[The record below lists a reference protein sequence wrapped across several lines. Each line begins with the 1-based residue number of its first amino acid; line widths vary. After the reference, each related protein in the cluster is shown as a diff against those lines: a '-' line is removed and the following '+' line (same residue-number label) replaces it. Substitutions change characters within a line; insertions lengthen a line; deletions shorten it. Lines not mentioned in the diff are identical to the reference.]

1 MRAAMLK
8 SAALFLLLVI
18 AWPGNVIADE
28 GGDDQYSLFSR
39 GAQTPLRIS
48 LTPAQQAWIQTHREL
63 VLGTSAPDYPPF
75 DMTASGDYEG
85 VTADYA
91 GLLGATLGLPVK
103 IRRFASRDLA
113 LQALVNG
120 QIDLLGSANSYDIAV
135 PGVVLSQPYAEDQPV
150 LVTRENETRP
160 LDTGLTGLRLSMI
173 EHYLPLAEVRATY
186 PYASIRTYSSYHNA
200 LNAVAFDQADVFLGD
215 TLSTHYLLN
224 QSHLQNLKMAN
235 FAKHEA
241 MGFGFAVH
249 QSNPVLLT
257 LVNKTLEAVTTTT
270 RASIFQR
277 WSAGSSILL
286 TDRKLQLSPREEAW
300 LAKNPVVRV
309 TVDEHAAPLTFF
321 DKSGNLRGIA
331 ADLLELIRLRT
342 GLHFEIKR
350 SSGISDMID
359 QLEHDHADLIAAIS
373 SSPERESALNI
384 SRPYLENSYVLV
396 TRDSKDAPR
405 TLEQMQGRRLAVT
418 RGNLLN
424 DGIRQRYPNIQLVS
438 TEDTSAAAS
447 LLAHRQVDGMVM
459 ALINAN
465 FNLTTQRD
473 LVIRSTVSDIPATFS
488 LASSRHDPELA
499 SILDK
504 ALMSIVP
511 EEMGIINSRWRG
523 YNGGSYSYWQNHQS
537 TILKI
542 ILSTLVLLLLSLTW
556 NAWMRRQIK
565 QREAVERALN
575 DQLEFM
581 GAMVNG
587 TPHPIYVRDRHGL
600 LQTCNESYLQ
610 ALGVD
615 LQAVLGKSI
624 HEAPLG
630 GRDDTRTI
638 QTDYLRVMNEGKP
651 MILDRP
657 ITLKGAEQTIYHW
670 ILPYRDSLG
679 EVKGIIGG
687 WLDIS
692 ERRQLIQDLR
702 LAKEQAD
709 AASRAKS
716 TFLATMSH
724 EIRTPMNAL
733 IGMLE
738 LALKRADKPGM
749 DRPALE
755 VAYHS
760 ARDLLALIGDILDI
774 ARIESGHLNLS
785 PERVNP
791 AELVQCVFQVF
802 DGLARQKG
810 LELILTVSRS
820 AHRDVLLDPLR
831 VKQILSNL
839 VSNAIKFT
847 SWGQV
852 KIDLAISSLPTSGDG
867 NRDDLQLELSVSDT
881 GIGIAAEDQQR
892 LFQPFAQIHP
902 DSSQARSGTGLG
914 LVISRNLCE
923 MMGGKL
929 SLFSKPGEGTE
940 IRVSLPLRGLSGG
953 CEPKPCEPALLMP
966 SADLRVLVVDD
977 HPANLLLVAQ
987 QLEFLG
993 VRYHCVDNGR
1003 QGLELW
1009 QNSRFDVLIV
1019 DCNMPWMDGYQ
1030 FSRAVREQEQRD
1042 ERQPCTIL
1050 GYTAN
1055 AQPEVRERCQQ
1066 AGMDDCLLKPIG
1078 LHTLGQHLS
1087 GVPASARPT
1096 CATSPA
1102 RLDLNGLEPIIG
1114 DCPLELRRLLETLL
1128 RSSPE
1133 DQQRLRATDTHGN
1146 PSSLQSMAH
1155 QILGVA
1161 RIVQAEELMLACERL
1176 EEVCARFAP
1185 EPLLRRRKR
1194 QVLYQMRRVDE
1205 TLRQTLA
1212 RLPEPTDAGEEGR
1225 D

>member
-1 MRAAMLK
+1 MKAAML
-8 SAALFLLLVI
+8 ARGFLAGLLLIVGVGQ
-18 AWPGNVIADE
+18 ALAD
-28 GGDDQYSLFSR
+28 DAAQDNLKLLSR
-39 GAQTPLRIS
+39 SAQVPLRIAM
-48 LTPAQQAWIQTHREL
+48 TPAQQAWVHTRREL

-75 DMTASGDYEG
+75 DMTASGRDYEG

-103 IRRFASRDLA
+103 IRRFPSRDLA

-120 QIDLLGSANSYDIAV
+120 DIDLLGSANSYDLAV
-135 PGVVLSQPYAEDQPV
+135 QGVDLSQPYAEDQPV
-150 LVTRENETRP
+150 LVTRENEARP
-160 LDTGLTGLRLSMI
+160 LDTGLQGLRLSMI
-173 EHYLPLAEVRATY
+173 EHYLPLAEVRTTY

-224 QSHLQNLKMAN
+224 QSHLRNLKMAN

-241 MGFGFAVH
+241 TGFGFAVH
-249 QSNPVLLT
+249 QSNQVLLT
-257 LVNKTLEAVTTTT
+257 LINKTLEAVTSTT

-286 TDRKLQLSPREEAW
+286 TDRKLQLSPREEQW
-300 LAKNPVVRV
+300 LEKNPVVRV

-350 SSGISDMID
+350 SNGISDMLD
-359 QLEHDHADLIAAIS
+359 QVEHGHADLIAAIS
-373 SSPERESALNI
+373 TSPEREKALTF

-396 TRDSKDAPR
+396 TRDGKDAPR
-405 TLEQMQGRRLAVT
+405 SLEQLQGRRLAVT

-424 DGIRQRYPNIQLVS
+424 EGIRQRYPDIQLVS
-438 TEDTSAAAS
+438 TEDAAAAAS
-447 LLAHRQVDGMVM
+447 MLVHRQVDGMVM

-473 LVIRSTVSDIPATFS
+473 LVIRATVSDLPATFS
-488 LASSRHDPELA
+488 LATSRNAPELA

-504 ALMSIVP
+504 ALTSIVP
-511 EEMGIINSRWRG
+511 EEMGNINSRWRG
-523 YNGGSYSYWQNHQS
+523 YNAGTYSYWQNHQHA
-537 TILKI
+537 ILKI
-542 ILSTLVLLLLSLTW
+542 ILGTLVMLLLSLAW
-556 NAWMRRQIK
+556 NAWMRRQMK
-565 QREAVERALN
+565 QREAAERALN

-581 GAMVNG
+581 RAMVNG
-587 TPHPIYVRDRHGL
+587 TPHPIYVRDRNGL
-600 LQTCNESYLQ
+600 LQTCNDSYLQ
-610 ALGVD
+610 ALD
-615 LQAVLGKSI
+615 LELDAVLGKSI
-624 HEAPLG
+624 HEALPG
-630 GRDDTRTI
+630 GNDDAHKI
-638 QTDYLRVMNEGKP
+638 QSDYLRVMKEGQP
-651 MILDRP
+651 LILDRP
-657 ITLKGAEQTIYHW
+657 LLLKNVERTLYHW

-692 ERRQLIQDLR
+692 ERRRLIQDLR

-709 AASRAKS
+709 AANRAKS
-716 TFLATMSH
+716 KFLATMSH

-738 LALKRADKPGM
+738 LALKRAGTPDA
-749 DRPALE
+749 DRPELE
-755 VAYHS
+755 VAYRS
-760 ARDLLALIGDILDI
+760 AQDLLSLMGDILDI
-774 ARIESGHLNLS
+774 ARIESGHLNLC

-791 AELVQCVFQVF
+791 AELVQSVGQVF

-810 LELILTVSRS
+810 LELNLTISRS

-831 VKQILSNL
+831 FKQVLSNL

-847 SWGQV
+847 TWGQV
-852 KIDLAISSLPTSGDG
+852 KLDLAISSLPTTGDN
-867 NRDDLQLELSVSDT
+867 NRDDLQLEVSVCDT
-881 GIGIAAEDQQR
+881 GIGISTDDQQR
-892 LFQPFAQIHP
+892 LFKPFAQVEP
-902 DSSQARSGTGLG
+902 DSPQARSGTGLG
-914 LVISRNLCE
+914 LVISRSLCE

-940 IRVSLPLRGLSGG
+940 IRISLPLRSLPAS
-953 CEPKPCEPALLMP
+953 CEPKPQELAPPMP
-966 SADLRVLVVDD
+966 SASLRVLVVDD
-977 HPANLLLVAQ
+977 HPANLQLVAQ
-987 QLEFLG
+987 QLDFLG
-993 VRYHCVDNGR
+993 VHWHCADNGEEA
-1003 QGLELW
+1003 LALW
-1009 QNSRFDVLIV
+1009 QASGFDVLIV
-1019 DCNMPWMDGYQ
+1019 DCNMPRMDGYQ
-1030 FSRAVREQEQRD
+1030 FTRAVREQERHQ
-1042 ERQPCTIL
+1042 ERAPCTIL

-1055 AQPEVRERCQQ
+1055 AQPEVHMACQE

-1078 LHTLGQHLS
+1078 LHTLGQRLAAVAPRRS
-1087 GVPASARPT
+1087 ERSA
-1096 CATSPA
+1096 PA
-1102 RLDLNGLEPIIG
+1102 RLDLKGLEPIIG
-1114 DCPLELRRLLETLL
+1114 DCPTELRRLLETLL

-1133 DQQRLRATDTHGN
+1133 DQQRLHAIDTHGN
-1146 PSSLQSMAH
+1146 PQPLKNVAH

-1161 RIVQAEELMLACERL
+1161 RIVQAEDLMLACEKL

-1185 EPLLRRRKR
+1185 EPVLRRRKR
-1194 QVLYQMRRVDE
+1194 QVLQQMKRVDE

-1212 RLPEPTDAGEEGR
+1212 SLPEVPGPDDEGQ

>member
-1 MRAAMLK
+1 MLK
-8 SAALFLLLVI
+8 SMLLGLLLVM
-18 AWPGNVIADE
+18 ACLSPALADDIGE
-28 GGDDQYSLFSR
+28 THYKLLSR
-39 GAQTPLRIS
+39 STQMPLGIS
-48 LTPAQQAWIQTHREL
+48 LTPAQQAWIQTRREL

-75 DMTASGDYEG
+75 DMTASGRDYEG
-85 VTADYA
+85 LTADYA
-91 GLLGATLGLPVK
+91 GLLGLTLGLP
-103 IRRFASRDLA
+103 IRIKRYASRDLA
-113 LQALVNG
+113 LQALVDG
-120 QIDLLGSANSYDIAV
+120 DIDLLGSANSYDVATA
-135 PGVVLSQPYAEDQPV
+135 GVALSQPYAEDQPV

-160 LDTGLTGLRLSMI
+160 LDTGLSGLRLSMI
-173 EHYLPLAEVRATY
+173 AHYLPLAEVRATY
-186 PYASIRTYSSYHNA
+186 PHASISTYSSYHHA

-215 TLSTHYLLN
+215 TVSTHYLLN

-249 QSNPVLLT
+249 QSNAVLLT
-257 LVNKTLEAVTTTT
+257 LVNKTLEAVTSST
-270 RASIFQR
+270 RASIFRR

-286 TDRKLQLSPREEAW
+286 TDRKLQLSPSEELW

-342 GLHFEIKR
+342 GLQFEIRR

-359 QLEHDHADLIAAIS
+359 QLNHGHADMIAAIS
-373 SSPERESALNI
+373 YSPERAATLTI

-396 TRDSKDAPR
+396 TRDGKDAPQS
-405 TLEQMQGRRLAVT
+405 LEQLQGRRLAVT
-418 RGNLLN
+418 RGNILN
-424 DGIRQRYPNIQLVS
+424 ENIRKLYPDIQLVA
-438 TEDTSAAAS
+438 TEDIAAAAS

-473 LVIRSTVSDIPATFS
+473 LVIRSTVSDASATFS
-488 LASSRHDPELA
+488 LATSRNAHELA

-504 ALMSIVP
+504 ALTSIVP
-511 EEMGIINSRWRG
+511 EEMGIINSRWRAYSG
-523 YNGGSYSYWQNHQS
+523 NTYSYWQSYQQ
-537 TILKI
+537 TILKV
-542 ILSTLVLLLLSLTW
+542 ILGTLVLLLLSLAW

-565 QREAVERALN
+565 QREAAERALN

-581 GAMVNG
+581 RAMVNG
-587 TPHPIYVRDRHGL
+587 TPHPIYVRDRDGL

-610 ALGVD
+610 ALGAGPED
-615 LQAVLGKSI
+615 VLGKSI
-624 HEAPLG
+624 DDAPLG
-630 GRDDTRTI
+630 GSDDARKI
-638 QTDYLRVMNEGKP
+638 QADYLRVMNEGRSL
-651 MILDRP
+651 ILDRP
-657 ITLKGAEQTIYHW
+657 LMMKNVELTIYHW

-692 ERRQLIQDLR
+692 ERRQLVHDLR

-738 LALKRADKPGM
+738 LALKRPDGQPM
-749 DRPALE
+749 DRPAIE

-760 ARDLLALIGDILDI
+760 ARDLLSLIGDILDI

-785 PERVNP
+785 PERVDP
-791 AELVQCVFQVF
+791 AELVQSTTQVF
-802 DGLARQKG
+802 EGMARQKG
-810 LELILTVSRS
+810 LELTLAISRT
-820 AHRDVLLDPLR
+820 AHRDILLDPMR
-831 VKQILSNL
+831 FRQILSNL

-847 SWGQV
+847 TWGQV
-852 KIDLAISSLPTSGDG
+852 KIDLAISNLPTTGDA
-867 NRDDLQLELSVSDT
+867 NRDDLQLELSVCDT
-881 GIGIAAEDQQR
+881 GVGIALDDQQR
-892 LFQPFAQIHP
+892 LFQPFAQIEP
-902 DSSQARSGTGLG
+902 DSSQARSGSGLG
-914 LVISRNLCE
+914 LVISRSLCE

-940 IRVSLPLRGLSGG
+940 IRVSLPLRSLPE
-953 CEPKPCEPALLMP
+953 CREPKPQELAPPMPAAGLN
-966 SADLRVLVVDD
+966 VLVIDD

-993 VRYHCVDNGR
+993 VQYTCVDNGA
-1003 QGLELW
+1003 QGLAMCE
-1009 QNSRFDVLIV
+1009 SAHYDVFIV
-1019 DCNMPWMDGYQ
+1019 DCNMPHMDGYQ
-1030 FSRAVREQEQRD
+1030 FTRAVRAQEQQQGRT
-1042 ERQPCTIL
+1042 PSTIL

-1055 AQPEVRERCQQ
+1055 AQPEVRERCEQ
-1066 AGMDDCLLKPIG
+1066 AGMSDCLLKPIG
-1078 LHTLGQHLS
+1078 LHTLGQRLAS
-1087 GVPASARPT
+1087 VSTQPA
-1096 CATSPA
+1096 ATSPPA
-1102 RLDLNGLEPIIG
+1102 LFDLKGLEPIIG
-1114 DCPLELRRLLETLL
+1114 DCPAELRRLLETLL

-1133 DQQRLRATDTHGN
+1133 DQQRLQEIDTHGD
-1146 PSSLQSMAH
+1146 PLPLQNIAH

-1161 RIVQAEELMLACERL
+1161 RIVQAEALMLACEKL
-1176 EEVCARFAP
+1176 EEVCERFAP
-1185 EPLLRRRKR
+1185 EPVLRRRKR

-1212 RLPEPTDAGEEGR
+1212 SLPESTDVDQEGK

>member
-1 MRAAMLK
+1 MFGKALML
-8 SAALFLLLVI
+8 AVLLGASQVQ
-18 AWPGNVIADE
+18 AQEDEPSQGNFK
-28 GGDDQYSLFSR
+28 LFSR
-39 GAQTPLRIS
+39 SAQVPLRIS
-48 LTPAQQAWIQTHREL
+48 LTPPQQAWLHSRREL

-75 DMTASGDYEG
+75 DMTASGRDYEG

-91 GLLGATLGLPVK
+91 GLLGATLDLPVK
-103 IRRFASRDLA
+103 IRRYPSRDLA

-120 QIDLLGSANSYDIAV
+120 EIDLLGSANSYDIAV
-135 PGVVLSQPYAEDQPV
+135 AGVVLSQPYAEDQPV

-160 LDTGLTGLRLSMI
+160 LDTGLHGLRLSMI

-215 TLSTHYLLN
+215 TLSSHYLLN
-224 QSHLQNLKMAN
+224 QSHLRNLKMAN
-235 FAKHEA
+235 FAKHEG

-249 QSNPVLLT
+249 QSNQILLT
-257 LVNKTLEAVTTTT
+257 LINKTLEAVTSTT

-286 TDRKLQLSPREEAW
+286 TDRKLQLSPREEQW

-321 DKSGNLRGIA
+321 DKSGNLRGIT

-342 GLHFEIKR
+342 GLQFEIKR
-350 SSGISDMID
+350 SNGISDMID
-359 QLEHDHADLIAAIS
+359 QVVHDHAELIAAIS
-373 SSPERESALNI
+373 SSPEREAVLHI

-396 TRDSKDAPR
+396 TRDGGDAP
-405 TLEQMQGRRLAVT
+405 TSLEALQGRRLAVT

-424 DGIRQRYPNIQLVS
+424 DGIRQRYPDIQLVS
-438 TEDTSAAAS
+438 TEDAAAAAS
-447 LLAHRQVDGMVM
+447 MLVHRQVDGMVM

-465 FNLTTQRD
+465 FNLTTQRH
-473 LVIRSTVSDIPATFS
+473 LVIRATVSDIPATFS
-488 LASSRHDPELA
+488 LGTSRNDPELA

-504 ALMSIVP
+504 ALISIVP
-511 EEMGIINSRWRG
+511 EEMGNINSRWRG
-523 YNGGSYSYWQNHQS
+523 YNGGSYSYWQAHQH

-542 ILSTLVLLLLSLTW
+542 ILGTLVLLLLSLAW

-565 QREAVERALN
+565 QREAAERALN

-581 GAMVNG
+581 RAMVNG
-587 TPHPIYVRDRHGL
+587 TPHPIYVRDRYGL
-600 LQTCNESYLQ
+600 LQTCNDSYLQ
-610 ALGVD
+610 ALGVE
-615 LQAVLGKSI
+615 LEAVLGKSI

-630 GRDDTRTI
+630 VTDDARRI
-638 QTDYLRVMNEGKP
+638 QADYLRVMNEGRP
-651 MILDRP
+651 LIVDRP
-657 ITLKGAEQTIYHW
+657 LMLKDTEQTIYHW
-670 ILPYRDSLG
+670 VLPYRDSLG

-692 ERRQLIQDLR
+692 ERRQLIHDLR

-716 TFLATMSH
+716 VFLATMSH

-738 LALKRADKPGM
+738 LALKRSGDTQM
-749 DRPALE
+749 ERPAIE
-755 VAYHS
+755 VAYRS

-785 PERVNP
+785 PERANP
-791 AELVQCVFQVF
+791 AELVQSVSQVF
-802 DGLARQKG
+802 DGLAREKG
-810 LELILTVSRS
+810 LELKLSISRA

-847 SWGQV
+847 TWGQV
-852 KIDLAISSLPTSGDG
+852 KIDLSLSSLPCGTDNGR
-867 NRDDLQLELSVSDT
+867 NDLQLELSVCDT
-881 GIGIAAEDQQR
+881 GIGISSEDQQR
-892 LFQPFAQIHP
+892 LFQPFAQIEP
-902 DSSQARSGTGLG
+902 DSPQARSGTGLG
-914 LVISRNLCE
+914 LVISRSLCE

-940 IRVSLPLRGLSGG
+940 IRVSLPLRSLPECS
-953 CEPKPCEPALLMP
+953 EPKPSEPTPPMP
-966 SADLRVLVVDD
+966 SARLQVLVVDD
-977 HPANLLLVAQ
+977 HPANLQLVGQ

-993 VRYHCVDNGR
+993 VQYRCVDNAT
-1003 QGLELW
+1003 QALELW
-1009 QNSRFDVLIV
+1009 REQRFDVLIV
-1019 DCNMPWMDGYQ
+1019 DCNMPRMDGYQ
-1030 FSRAVREQEQRD
+1030 FTRAVRDQEQGQQRS
-1042 ERQPCTIL
+1042 PCTIL

-1055 AQPEVRERCQQ
+1055 AQPEVRERCLE
-1066 AGMDDCLLKPIG
+1066 AGMNDCMLKPIG
-1078 LHTLGQHLS
+1078 LHTLGQRLAS
-1087 GVPASARPT
+1087 VPLPDALANRPT
-1096 CATSPA
+1096 PA
-1102 RLDLNGLEPIIG
+1102 LLDLKGLEPIIG
-1114 DCPLELRRLLETLL
+1114 DCPVELRRLLETLL

-1133 DQQRLRATDTHGN
+1133 DQQRLSATDTHGN
-1146 PSSLQSMAH
+1146 PLPLKNVAH

-1161 RIVQAEELMLACERL
+1161 RIVQAEELMLACEKL
-1176 EEVCARFAP
+1176 EEVCARYAP

-1212 RLPEPTDAGEEGR
+1212 DLPEPTDAGEEGK

>member
-1 MRAAMLK
+1 MKAAMLAK
-8 SAALFLLLVI
+8 VLLSGLLLIVGLGR
-18 AWPGNVIADE
+18 ALAD
-28 GGDDQYSLFSR
+28 D
-39 GAQTPLRIS
+39 GAQDTFKLLSRSAQVPLRIS
-48 LTPAQQAWIQTHREL
+48 MTPAQQAWVHTRREL

-75 DMTASGDYEG
+75 DMTASGRDYEG
-85 VTADYA
+85 VTADYV
-91 GLLGATLGLPVK
+91 GLLGATLGLPIK
-103 IRRFASRDLA
+103 IRRFPSRDLA

-120 QIDLLGSANSYDIAV
+120 DIDLLGSANSYDLAV
-135 PGVVLSQPYAEDQPV
+135 QGVDLSQPYAEDQPV

-160 LDTGLTGLRLSMI
+160 LDTGLQGLRLSMI

-186 PYASIRTYSSYHNA
+186 PHASIRTYSAYHNA

-224 QSHLQNLKMAN
+224 QSHLRNLKMAN

-241 MGFGFAVH
+241 TGFGFAVH
-249 QSNPVLLT
+249 QSNQVLLT
-257 LVNKTLEAVTTTT
+257 LVNKTLEAVTSTT

-286 TDRKLQLSPREEAW
+286 TDRKLQLSPSEEQW
-300 LAKNPVVRV
+300 LEKNPVVRV

-350 SSGISDMID
+350 SNGISDMLD
-359 QLEHDHADLIAAIS
+359 QVEHGHADLIAVIS
-373 SSPERESALNI
+373 TSPEREAELTF

-396 TRDSKDAPR
+396 TRDGKDAPR
-405 TLEQMQGRRLAVT
+405 SLEQLQGRRLAVT

-424 DGIRQRYPNIQLVS
+424 EGLRQRYPNIQLVS
-438 TEDTSAAAS
+438 TEDAATAAS
-447 LLAHRQVDGMVM
+447 MLVHRQVDGMVM

-473 LVIRSTVSDIPATFS
+473 LVIRATVSDVPATFS
-488 LASSRHDPELA
+488 LATSRNATELA

-504 ALMSIVP
+504 ALTSIVP
-511 EEMGIINSRWRG
+511 EEMGNINSRWRG
-523 YNGGSYSYWQNHQS
+523 YDGGTYSYWQNHQQA
-537 TILKI
+537 ILKI
-542 ILSTLVLLLLSLTW
+542 ILGTLVLLLLSLAW

-565 QREAVERALN
+565 QREAAERALN

-581 GAMVNG
+581 RAMVNG

-600 LQTCNESYLQ
+600 LQTCNDSYLQ
-610 ALGVD
+610 ALGVELD
-615 LQAVLGKSI
+615 AVLGKSI
-624 HEAPLG
+624 HAAPLG
-630 GRDDTRTI
+630 DNDDARKI
-638 QTDYLRVMNEGKP
+638 QSDYLRVMNEGMP
-651 MILDRP
+651 LIIDRP
-657 ITLKGAEQTIYHW
+657 LLLKNVERTIYHW
-670 ILPYRDSLG
+670 VLPYRDSLG
-679 EVKGIIGG
+679 EVRGIIGG

-692 ERRQLIQDLR
+692 DRRRLIQDLR

-709 AASRAKS
+709 AANRAKS
-716 TFLATMSH
+716 KFLATMSH

-738 LALKRADKPGM
+738 LALKRSDNQDM

-755 VAYHS
+755 VAYRS
-760 ARDLLALIGDILDI
+760 AQDLLSLMGDILDI
-774 ARIESGHLNLS
+774 ARIESGHLNLC

-791 AELVQCVFQVF
+791 AELVQSVGQVF

-810 LELILTVSRS
+810 LELSLAISRT

-831 VKQILSNL
+831 FKQILSNL

-847 SWGQV
+847 TWGQV
-852 KIDLAISSLPTSGDG
+852 KLDLAISSLPTTGDAS
-867 NRDDLQLELSVSDT
+867 RDDLQLEVSVCDT
-881 GIGIAAEDQQR
+881 GIGISADDQQR
-892 LFQPFAQIHP
+892 LFQPFAQVEP
-902 DSSQARSGTGLG
+902 DSPQARSGTGLG
-914 LVISRNLCE
+914 LVISRSLCE
-923 MMGGKL
+923 MMGGRL

-940 IRVSLPLRGLSGG
+940 IRISLPLRSLPESS
-953 CEPKPCEPALLMP
+953 EPKPQELAPPMP
-966 SADLRVLVVDD
+966 STSLQVLVVDD
-977 HPANLLLVAQ
+977 HPANLQLVAQ
-987 QLEFLG
+987 QLDFLG
-993 VRYHCVDNGR
+993 VHCHCADNGE
-1003 QGLELW
+1003 QALALW
-1009 QNSRFDVLIV
+1009 QACRFDVLIV
-1019 DCNMPWMDGYQ
+1019 DCNMPRMDGYQ
-1030 FSRAVREQEQRD
+1030 FTRAVREQERHQ
-1042 ERQPCTIL
+1042 ERPPCTIL

-1055 AQPEVRERCQQ
+1055 AQPEVHAACQE

-1078 LHTLGQHLS
+1078 LHTLGQRLAAVS
-1087 GVPASARPT
+1087 PQAAQGNRGA
-1096 CATSPA
+1096 PA
-1102 RLDLNGLEPIIG
+1102 RLDLKGLEPIIG
-1114 DCPLELRRLLETLL
+1114 DCPMELRRLLETLL

-1133 DQQRLRATDTHGN
+1133 DQQRLLAIDTHGN
-1146 PSSLQSMAH
+1146 PQPLKNVAH

-1161 RIVQAEELMLACERL
+1161 RIVQAEDLMLACEKL

-1185 EPLLRRRKR
+1185 EPVLRRRKR
-1194 QVLYQMRRVDE
+1194 QVLQQMKRVDE

-1212 RLPEPTDAGEEGR
+1212 SLPEAPVDEGQ

>member
-1 MRAAMLK
+1 MLGK
-8 SAALFLLLVI
+8 VVLIALLLGFG
-18 AWPGNVIADE
+18 PGHTTANEAAEDNFK
-28 GGDDQYSLFSR
+28 LFSR
-39 GAQTPLRIS
+39 GAQVPLRIT
-48 LTPAQQAWIQTHREL
+48 LTPAQQAWLHNRREL
-63 VLGTSAPDYPPF
+63 ILGTSAPDYPPF
-75 DMTASGDYEG
+75 DMTASGRDYEG

-91 GLLGATLGLPVK
+91 GLLGATLGLPVT

-113 LQALVNG
+113 LQALVAG
-120 QIDLLGSANSYDIAV
+120 KIDLLGSANSYDLAV
-135 PGVVLSQPYAEDQPV
+135 PNVVLSQPYAEDQPV

-160 LDTGLTGLRLSMI
+160 LDTGLKDLRLSMI

-186 PYASIRTYSSYHNA
+186 PHASIRTYSSYHNA

-224 QSHLQNLKMAN
+224 QSHLRNLKMAN

-241 MGFGFAVH
+241 TGFGFAV
-249 QSNPVLLT
+249 QQNNQVLLT
-257 LVNKTLEAVTTTT
+257 LVNKTLEAVTSTT

-286 TDRKLQLSPREEAW
+286 TDRKLQLSPSEEQW

-321 DKSGNLRGIA
+321 DRSGNLRGIA

-350 SSGISDMID
+350 SNGISDMID
-359 QLEHDHADLIAAIS
+359 QVTHDHAELIAAIS
-373 SSPERESALNI
+373 SSPEREQALHI

-396 TRDSKDAPR
+396 TRDGKDAPQS
-405 TLEQMQGRRLAVT
+405 LEQLHGRRLAVS

-424 DGIRQRYPNIQLVS
+424 DGIRQRYPDIQLVS
-438 TEDTSAAAS
+438 TEDTAAAAS
-447 LLAHRQVDGMVM
+447 MLVNRQVDGMVM
-459 ALINAN
+459 TLINAN
-465 FNLTTQRD
+465 FNLTTQRH

-488 LASSRHDPELA
+488 LATSRNDPELA

-504 ALMSIVP
+504 ALTSIVP

-523 YNGGSYSYWQNHQS
+523 YSGGSYSYWQSHQQS
-537 TILKI
+537 ILKI
-542 ILSTLVLLLLSLTW
+542 ILGTLVLLLLSLAW

-565 QREAVERALN
+565 QREAAERALN

-581 GAMVNG
+581 RAMVNG

-600 LQTCNESYLQ
+600 LQTCNDSYLQ

-615 LQAVLGKSI
+615 LEAVLGKSI
-624 HEAPLG
+624 HVAPLG
-630 GRDDTRTI
+630 VTDDARKI
-638 QTDYLRVMNEGKP
+638 QADYLRVMNEGKP
-651 MILDRP
+651 LIVDRP
-657 ITLKGAEQTIYHW
+657 LMLKDTEQTIYHW
-670 ILPYRDSLG
+670 VLPYRDSLG

-692 ERRQLIQDLR
+692 ERRQLIHDLR

-709 AASRAKS
+709 AANRAKS
-716 TFLATMSH
+716 VFLATMSH

-738 LALKRADKPGM
+738 LALKRTGDPQM
-749 DRPALE
+749 ERPAIE
-755 VAYHS
+755 VAYRS

-774 ARIESGHLNLS
+774 ARIESGHLNLN
-785 PERVNP
+785 PERANP
-791 AELVQCVFQVF
+791 AELVQSVGQVF
-802 DGLARQKG
+802 DGLAREKG
-810 LELILTVSRS
+810 LELNLTISRS

-847 SWGQV
+847 TWGQV
-852 KIDLAISSLPTSGDG
+852 RIDLSLSSLPDG
-867 NRDDLQLELSVSDT
+867 PEGGRHDLQLELSVCDT
-881 GIGIAAEDQQR
+881 GVGISVDDQQR
-892 LFQPFAQIHP
+892 LFQPFVQIEP
-902 DSSQARSGTGLG
+902 GSAQARSGTGLG
-914 LVISRNLCE
+914 LVISRSLCE

-940 IRVSLPLRGLSGG
+940 IRVILPLRSLPESAD
-953 CEPKPCEPALLMP
+953 PQPCESSPPMP
-966 SADLRVLVVDD
+966 SASLRVMVVDD
-977 HPANLLLVAQ
+977 HPANLQLVAQ

-993 VRYHCVDNGR
+993 VHYRCIDNGK
-1003 QGLELW
+1003 QALALW
-1009 QNSRFDVLIV
+1009 LDSCFDVLIV
-1019 DCNMPWMDGYQ
+1019 DCNMPDMNGYQ
-1030 FSRAVREQEQRD
+1030 FTQAIRD
-1042 ERQPCTIL
+1042 EERRQQRAPCTIL

-1055 AQPEVRERCQQ
+1055 AQPEVHEHCLQ

-1078 LHTLGQHLS
+1078 LHTLGQRLAS
-1087 GVPASARPT
+1087 VPLQAAPADASL
-1096 CATSPA
+1096 PA
-1102 RLDLNGLEPIIG
+1102 LLDLTGLQPIIG
-1114 DCPLELRRLLETLL
+1114 DCPHELRRLLETLL

-1133 DQQRLRATDTHGN
+1133 DQQRLRAIDTHGN
-1146 PSSLQSMAH
+1146 PQPLKNVAH

-1161 RIVQAEELMLACERL
+1161 RIVQAEELMLACEKL
-1176 EEVCARFAP
+1176 EEVCARYAP
-1185 EPLLRRRKR
+1185 EPVLRRRKR
-1194 QVLYQMRRVDE
+1194 QVLQQMRRVDE

-1212 RLPEPTDAGEEGR
+1212 NLPEPTDVGEEGK